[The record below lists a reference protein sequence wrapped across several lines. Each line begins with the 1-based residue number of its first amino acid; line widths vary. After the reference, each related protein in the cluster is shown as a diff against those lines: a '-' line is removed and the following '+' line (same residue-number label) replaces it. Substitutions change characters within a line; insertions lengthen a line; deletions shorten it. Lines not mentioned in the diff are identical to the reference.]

1 MQAHGKVRD
10 AAPDEGVP
18 AGGAER
24 TTNTKGCLSNNV
36 VISFSLLAAALS
48 AAHVSSWPDMR
59 AAASR
64 LSASARC
71 LSRADGLAPATATSG
86 EFARASD
93 GAAVVSPS
101 PVVDPRSAS
110 TTRVDG
116 PRRSAPSRA
125 RRWSANA
132 RFSSLA
138 ASHGGDALPK
148 TTRAVVFDAHGHP
161 SRVLRVDEAFPV
173 AALGPE
179 DVLVRFTASPVN
191 PSDVNVVE
199 GTYPL
204 RPKSFPAVGGGE
216 GVGEVVRFG
225 ARVDKR
231 SLAGGDDE
239 DAFADEDAL
248 RDVPTKVVPDVPGL
262 GTWREFAVFP
272 AAALRRVPARVPD
285 ELAAQMCVN
294 LPTALRMLQDFADL
308 GADFEEDLFPQSE
321 FGGADVPENE
331 NEANQNNKK
340 TVAMNAPTSAVAR
353 AAIQMCAARGVPVV
367 CSLRARESRDAWE
380 RDAAYL
386 KSLGASLVVLDAASR
401 DGGGFRTRDALE
413 TLQTLPPVK
422 LALNGVG
429 GASSASLAGSL
440 ADGGVMVT
448 YGGMAR
454 APAHVPTGAA
464 IFNSVTA
471 TGFWLTRWS
480 EDKRRAESLARR
492 TRNGGSSGFAPDA
505 ISNLAFARAR
515 MFNRLVGMVDRG
527 ELSMPLRSVQ
537 IDGFVDALRAREG
550 KVGEGKIALWMG
562 R

>member
-1 MQAHGKVRD
+1 M
-10 AAPDEGVP
+10 
-18 AGGAER
+18 
-24 TTNTKGCLSNNV
+24 LM
-36 VISFSLLAAALS
+36 AAALS

-86 EFARASD
+86 SARASD

-125 RRWSANA
+125 RRWSAR

-138 ASHGGDALPK
+138 ASHGGDALPT

-173 AALGPE
+173 APLGPE

-204 RPKSFPAVGGGE
+204 RPRAFPAVGGGE

-239 DAFADEDAL
+239 DAFAEEDA
-248 RDVPTKVVPDVPGL
+248 RGDVPTKVVPDVPGL

-272 AAALRRVPARVPD
+272 AASLRRVPARVPD

-308 GADFEEDLFPQSE
+308 GADFEEEPFLTQSLGGFGDL
-321 FGGADVPENE
+321 GGADAFSQNE
-331 NEANQNNKK
+331 DEAKRKK

-353 AAIQMCAARGVPVV
+353 AAMQMCAARGVPVV
-367 CSLRARESRDAWE
+367 CSLRARESQAAWE

-386 KSLGASLVVLDAASR
+386 RSLGASLVVLDAASR
-401 DGGGFRTRDALE
+401 DGGGFGTRDALQ
-413 TLQTLPPVK
+413 TLQTLPPVA

-429 GASSASLAGSL
+429 GASSASLAGAL

-454 APAHVPTGAA
+454 APAHIPTGAA
-464 IFNSVTA
+464 IFKRVTA

-480 EDKRRAESLARR
+480 EDARRAERDVAKRFHE
-492 TRNGGSSGFAPDA
+492 NENSSGFAPNA
-505 ISNLAFARAR
+505 ISCLARARAR
-515 MFNRLVGMVDRG
+515 MFARLVGMVDRG
-527 ELSMPLRSVQ
+527 ELSMPTRAVGFG
-537 IDGFVDALRAREG
+537 GFVDALRAREG
-550 KVGEGKIALWMG
+550 KVGEGKIALWIG

>member
-24 TTNTKGCLSNNV
+24 TTNTKGCQSNNV
-36 VISFSLLAAALS
+36 VIFLFLLMAAALS

-86 EFARASD
+86 SARASD

-125 RRWSANA
+125 RRWSARRWSA
-132 RFSSLA
+132 RRFSSLA
-138 ASHGGDALPK
+138 ASHGGDALPT

-173 AALGPE
+173 APLGPE

-204 RPKSFPAVGGGE
+204 RPRAFPAVGGGE

-239 DAFADEDAL
+239 DAFAEEDA
-248 RDVPTKVVPDVPGL
+248 RGDVPTKVVPDVPGL

-272 AAALRRVPARVPD
+272 AASLRRVPARVPD

-308 GADFEEDLFPQSE
+308 GADFEEEPFGPSFGDP
-321 FGGADVPENE
+321 GGADAFSEKKNE
-331 NEANQNNKK
+331 DEAKSKK
-340 TVAMNAPTSAVAR
+340 KKQWR
-353 AAIQMCAARGVPVV
+353 
-367 CSLRARESRDAWE
+367 
-380 RDAAYL
+380 
-386 KSLGASLVVLDAASR
+386 
-401 DGGGFRTRDALE
+401 
-413 TLQTLPPVK
+413 
-422 LALNGVG
+422 
-429 GASSASLAGSL
+429 
-440 ADGGVMVT
+440 
-448 YGGMAR
+448 
-454 APAHVPTGAA
+454 
-464 IFNSVTA
+464 
-471 TGFWLTRWS
+471 
-480 EDKRRAESLARR
+480 
-492 TRNGGSSGFAPDA
+492 
-505 ISNLAFARAR
+505 
-515 MFNRLVGMVDRG
+515 
-527 ELSMPLRSVQ
+527 
-537 IDGFVDALRAREG
+537 
-550 KVGEGKIALWMG
+550 
-562 R
+562 